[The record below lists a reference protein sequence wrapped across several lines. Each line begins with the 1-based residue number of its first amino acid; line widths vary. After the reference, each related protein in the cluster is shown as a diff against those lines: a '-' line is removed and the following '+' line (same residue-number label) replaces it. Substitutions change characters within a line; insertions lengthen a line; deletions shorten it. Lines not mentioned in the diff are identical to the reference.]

1 MKASQGTQD
10 AHAALRDATAARHA
24 DIDALLALRRP
35 FGRAHYV
42 RVLQGFATFLA
53 GWEPGMALALP
64 PHWQDWFA
72 QTRRLPLV
80 QRDLVALGASR
91 VPSAVVLP
99 PLDSV
104 PAALGSLYV
113 LEGSALGGQFIAAQA
128 RRQLGLTPDNGTAY
142 FSGCGAATMTRWRE
156 FLDRLAADLDAA
168 PDGRARAVQAAQDT
182 FDALA
187 DTFRQGLDTNE
198 RAAA

>member
-1 MKASQGTQD
+1 MKASPRTQD
-10 AHAALRDATAARHA
+10 AHAALRDATATRHA

-35 FGRAHYV
+35 LVRTHYV
-42 RVLQGFATFLA
+42 RVLQGFAAFLA
-53 GWEPGMALALP
+53 RWEPCMARALP

-80 QRDLVALGASR
+80 HRDLAALGASR
-91 VPSAVVLP
+91 ITAAVVLP
-99 PLDSV
+99 SLDSG

-128 RRQLGLTPDNGTAY
+128 RRQLGLTPDNGAAY

-156 FLDRLAADLDAA
+156 FLDRLAADVDAA
-168 PDGRARAVQAAQDT
+168 PEGRARAVQAAQDT

-187 DTFRQGLDTNE
+187 DTFRQGLATHE

>member
-1 MKASQGTQD
+1 MVGRQLLKASPGTQD
-10 AHAALRDATAARHA
+10 AHAALRDATATRHA

-42 RVLQGFATFLA
+42 RVLQGFAAFLTA
-53 GWEPGMALALP
+53 WEPCMARALP

-80 QRDLVALGASR
+80 QRDLAALNVSR
-91 VPSAVVLP
+91 IPAAIVLP

-104 PAALGSLYV
+104 AAALGSLYV

-128 RRQLGLTPDNGTAY
+128 
-142 FSGCGAATMTRWRE
+142 
-156 FLDRLAADLDAA
+156 
-168 PDGRARAVQAAQDT
+168 
-182 FDALA
+182 
-187 DTFRQGLDTNE
+187 
-198 RAAA
+198 